1 LTFLRFL
8 KVLSLALWIGSIFF
22 FASVVAPALF
32 SILPSRT
39 AAGLVVSR
47 SLANLHWIGLV
58 CALVFLLAT
67 LLLAL
72 IEGGPTPF
80 HRSDLLIVLMM
91 AITLATHFG
100 VERRMNHLKE
110 DMGIIETIPQTD
122 ARRVE
127 FNRLHIWST
136 RLEGSVFVVGFV
148 LMYFVV
154 KEQSQ
159 RDRRY

>member
-1 LTFLRFL
+1 MVIFRFL

-39 AAGLVVSR
+39 LAGMVVSR

-58 CALVFLLAT
+58 CGLVFLLSSV
-67 LLLAL
+67 LLAL

-80 HRSDLLIVLMM
+80 HRCDLLIVLMM
-91 AITLATHFG
+91 AITLVTHFG

-110 DMGIIETIPQTD
+110 EMGVIETLPQTD
-122 ARRVE
+122 AHRVE
-127 FNRLHIWST
+127 FNRWHQWST
-136 RLEGSVFVVGFV
+136 KLEGSVLVVGLV
-148 LMYFVV
+148 LMFCVV

>member
-47 SLANLHWIGLV
+47 SLA
-58 CALVFLLAT
+58 T

-80 HRSDLLIVLMM
+80 HRADLLIVLMM